1 MDMKTLDEAHRTA
14 FLDALGRRSI
24 VLVGIMGAGKTAIGR
39 KLAQLVGLPFVD
51 SDLEIERVSRM
62 GIPELFERYG
72 EPEFRA
78 LERRVI
84 GRILE
89 DGPQV
94 LSIGGGAF
102 MSEETR
108 DAIGAAGI
116 SVWLRA
122 ELDVL
127 MERVAKKQNRPLL
140 KTANPR
146 ETMRQLMD
154 ARYPVYAKA
163 NLTVQTRDE
172 KRDVITGEV
181 FDALASLLGLAAME
195 ETR

>member
-154 ARYPVYAKA
+154 SRYPVYARA

>member
-78 LERRVI
+78 LERRVL